1 MLYRSMLYLNTFL
14 GEIKSPCLVILDLDE
29 DVLCHT
35 FSLRRAICW
44 QHEICGRSSL
54 SHLLT
59 GSVIAAGFAAVT
71 DHACLLASCLRRIS

>member
-1 MLYRSMLYLNTFL
+1 MLCRSMLYLNRFL
-14 GEIKSPCLVILDLDE
+14 GEIKSPCLVIALDE

-35 FSLRRAICW
+35 FSLRQAICW
-44 QHEICGRSSL
+44 QHEVCGRSSL

-71 DHACLLASCLRRIS
+71 DHVCLLASCLRRIS